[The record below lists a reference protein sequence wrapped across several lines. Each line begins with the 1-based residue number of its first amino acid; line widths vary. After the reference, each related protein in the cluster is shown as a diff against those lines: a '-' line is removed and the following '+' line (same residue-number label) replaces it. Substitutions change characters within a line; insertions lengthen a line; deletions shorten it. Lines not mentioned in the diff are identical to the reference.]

1 MFVIKLYFINWV
13 SINVKIMEV
22 YMLMEVKLCFLLLY
36 KNNFKR
42 YVYVVV
48 IGTK

>member
-1 MFVIKLYFINWV
+1 
-13 SINVKIMEV
+13 
-22 YMLMEVKLCFLLLY
+22 MLMEVKLCFLLLY

-48 IGTK
+48 IGTKWKDDGKSWFQEVW